1 MTLSEQELLQQLD
14 KNRLPRHV
22 AIIMDGNGRWARLH
36 GFKSRMSGHRAGI
49 DAVRTATRTAAEL
62 HLHTLTLY
70 AFSEENWSRPKRE
83 IQFLMSILRRFLK
96 DEIPELMEN
105 NIRLVSSGHIRRLPD
120 DCRMQLLETQKIT
133 QKNTGLILNL
143 ALSYG
148 GRAEIADAVRKIATD
163 AAAGKIHPDD
173 ITEERFAAFLY
184 HPELPDPDLI
194 IRTSGE
200 YRISNFLLWQ
210 AAYAELYF
218 TNVLWPDFNKR
229 IFLEAL
235 IDYQKRER
243 RFGGVLRIHK

>member
-62 HLHTLTLY
+62 HLHALTLY
-70 AFSEENWSRPKRE
+70 AFSEENWLRPKRE

>member
-1 MTLSEQELLQQLD
+1 MTLSEQEIFQQLD

-36 GFKSRMSGHRAGI
+36 GFKSRISGHRAGI

-70 AFSEENWSRPKRE
+70 AFSEENWARPKRE
-83 IQFLMSILRRFLK
+83 IQFLMSLLRRFLK
-96 DEIPELMEN
+96 DEIPELTEN

-173 ITEERFAAFLY
+173 LTEERFAAFLY

-218 TNVLWPDFNKR
+218 TNVLWPDFTKR

-243 RFGGVLRIHK
+243 RFGGV

>member
-1 MTLSEQELLQQLD
+1 MTLSEQELFQQLD

-49 DAVRTATRTAAEL
+49 DAVRAATRTAAEL

-83 IQFLMSILRRFLK
+83 IQFLMSLLRRFLK
-96 DEIPELMEN
+96 NEIPELMEN

-120 DCRMQLLETQKIT
+120 DCRMQLLETQKTT

-243 RFGGVLRIHK
+243 RFGGV